1 MVDWKGRMSNIPR
14 TKHEEPIHVPLND
27 VAVAS
32 FGVVQVE
39 ALGQGVCFQSV
50 IQAKPEWESRD
61 GVSCGTDSKRLGEI
75 ADSTGVVKLCDDETV
90 CRSGSEQKLR
100 RVVPRLRASTAT
112 ATRKTAR
119 SRPRRELV
127 CCD

>member
-61 GVSCGTDSKRLGEI
+61 GVSCGTDCGFNWRGKALRRRDGMQIWIRAKAAPRGASVASKHRHSHE
-75 ADSTGVVKLCDDETV
+75 EN
-90 CRSGSEQKLR
+90 GSEPATS
-100 RVVPRLRASTAT
+100 RVGL
-112 ATRKTAR
+112 
-119 SRPRRELV
+119 L
-127 CCD
+127 